1 MSCHRS
7 FINQQKWKQ
16 HTKNYPLMHASPLL
30 VQKQK
35 PHSASSWRSSRRGQ
49 SKEWNH
55 VVNGSSYG
63 SSNGNFNRRDRN
75 SDPNSWRIWCRQ
87 VSRTWRRRRGK
98 WKPRMSWRHHSPNLI
113 DQVVNCTR
121 RHAWERPVKVARYTI
136 VGNRPLNTQYPKPS
150 SIMWYKLWLHTNEI
164 KINLKIY
171 IKNSLLMLP
180 VWLT

>member
-1 MSCHRS
+1 
-7 FINQQKWKQ
+7 
-16 HTKNYPLMHASPLL
+16 MHASPLL

-136 VGNRPLNTQYPKPS
+136 VGNRPLNTQYPKHAV
-150 SIMWYKLWLHTNEI
+150 KCDTNCDYI
-164 KINLKIY
+164 LTRQRLTWKY
-171 IKNSLLMLP
+171 IKNNLLMLP
-180 VWLT
+180 V